1 MTLELTSK
9 FKEHWAGTPSFDE
22 LMALDGDMY
31 RQVARRKTF
40 KFSLNGYE
48 YFAKLHKGVG
58 WGEMIKNWLLLR
70 KPVLGAVNEYEA
82 IKALTKLGVKTM
94 TLAAYGQRGSNPA
107 ELESFVITESLEP
120 AISLED
126 LSLTWD
132 EQPPETRLKR
142 ALIKRVASISAQLH
156 RNGINHRDLYLCHFL
171 LKQDDLATLSDAND
185 VQLYLIDLHR
195 VQIRAQVPRRWQLK
209 DLAALYFSSLELG
222 LSQRDLLRFIRAY
235 SGCDLRTELAANQRF
250 WLEVER
256 KALILKSK
264 PLKD

>member
-1 MTLELTSK
+1 MSFELTNK
-9 FKEHWAGTPSFDE
+9 FKEDWAGIPSFDE
-22 LMALDGDMY
+22 LMALEGDMY

-40 KFSLNGYE
+40 KFSINGHE

-58 WGEMIKNWLLLR
+58 WAEIIKNLLSVR
-70 KPVLGAVNEYEA
+70 KPVLGAVNEYNA
-82 IKALTKLGVKTM
+82 IKALTQLGIKTM

-126 LSLTWD
+126 LSLTWG
-132 EQPPETRLKR
+132 EHPPEIALKR
-142 ALIKRVASISAQLH
+142 ALIKRVASITSQLH
-156 RNGINHRDLYLCHFL
+156 RHGINHRDLYICHFL
-171 LKQDDLATLSDAND
+171 LKPDELKVLSNVND

-209 DLAALYFSSLELG
+209 DLAALYFSSMDMG
-222 LSQRDLLRFIRAY
+222 LSQRDLLRFIRDY

-256 KALILKSK
+256 KALVLKSK
-264 PLKD
+264 PIKD

>member
-1 MTLELTSK
+1 MTLELTNK

-40 KFSLNGYE
+40 KFSLNGHE

-132 EQPPETRLKR
+132 KQPPKIGLKR

-171 LKQDDLATLSDAND
+171 LKQDELATLSNVDD

-195 VQIRAQVPRRWQLK
+195 VQIRTQVPRRWQLK

-222 LSQRDLLRFIRAY
+222 LSQRDLFRFIRAY
-235 SGCDLRTELAANQRF
+235 GGCDLRTELAANKRF

-264 PLKD
+264 PVKD

>member
-1 MTLELTSK
+1 MRLELTNK
-9 FKEHWAGTPSFDE
+9 FKENWAGTPSFDE

-40 KFSLNGYE
+40 KFSLNGHE

-94 TLAAYGQRGSNPA
+94 TLAAYGQQGSNPA

-132 EQPPETRLKR
+132 KQPPETRLKR

-171 LKQDDLATLSDAND
+171 LKQDELATLSDVND

-195 VQIRAQVPRRWQLK
+195 VQIRTQVPRRWQLK